1 MVPKRKRVVLKMKD
15 KVNNV
20 HRLKKGGSGKKLA
33 EEYGVGTS
41 TISDIK
47 ESAE

>member
-1 MVPKRKRVVLKMKD
+1 MVPKRKRVVLTMKD

-20 HRLKKGGSGKKLA
+20 NRLKKGGSGKKLA
-33 EEYGVGTS
+33 EEFGVGIS

-47 ESAE
+47 ESEE

>member
-1 MVPKRKRVVLKMKD
+1 MKD

-20 HRLKKGGSGKKLA
+20 NRLKKGGSGKKLA
-33 EEYGVGTS
+33 EEYGAGTS

>member
-1 MVPKRKRVVLKMKD
+1 MKD

-20 HRLKKGGSGKKLA
+20 NTLKKGGSGKKLA
-33 EEYGVGTS
+33 EEYGVRTS

>member
-1 MVPKRKRVVLKMKD
+1 MVPKRKHFVLTMKD

-20 HRLKKGGSGKKLA
+20 NRLKKGGTGKNLA

-41 TISDIK
+41 TISGIT

>member
-1 MVPKRKRVVLKMKD
+1 VPKRKCVVLTMKD

-20 HRLKKGGSGKKLA
+20 NRLKKGESGKKLA

>member
-1 MVPKRKRVVLKMKD
+1 MPKRKHVVLTVKD

-20 HRLKKGGSGKKLA
+20 NRLKKGRSGKNLA
-33 EEYGVGTS
+33 EEYGVGTF